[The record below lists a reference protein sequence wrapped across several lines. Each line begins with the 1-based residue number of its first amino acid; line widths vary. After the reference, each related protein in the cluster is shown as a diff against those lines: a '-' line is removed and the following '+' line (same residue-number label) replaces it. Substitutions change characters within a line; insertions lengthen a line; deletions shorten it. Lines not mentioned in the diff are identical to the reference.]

1 MGLKAAL
8 FPDRMYKLRIMIT
21 KEKSDKLVELL
32 SELQSFEPSE
42 PKVPFGKPIEW
53 ARHDLLVAMDHL
65 NKLEHYFEYFELSV
79 FPEPDRAYKFKSWKE
94 AAEEAFRRAAEI
106 EKEFEERLERVKE
119 IESKIFE
126 LSALLSK
133 PQLVPGEA
141 VKKLKEI
148 VGDMVVEKLPSDLQS
163 DLVVLDATAKELLKL
178 TEEFVRKLA
187 LKLIKVLEEEKR
199 DVFEEAR
206 MWALDNEDKIAD
218 TYALLKTVESALTV
232 LSKARE
238 TNYVTYF
245 EGYVPESKLVRTIKR
260 VEELLENTGFALVHQ
275 VDLDEETP
283 PTYVKIENDK
293 VETALKVENIY
304 GAPNPREFVPATIM
318 AFTLPFI
325 YMFMFPD
332 WGHALVLYVFGWGLL
347 NRKNWALAVFKPFGL
362 KRFTEGTEFLGKLM
376 VILGTASII
385 TGWLAGEFFGPL
397 IGESPIDPAIW
408 LWKGLGL
415 HTPPMTFEI
424 HYLGNTVLKYV
435 LLSITIGYFH
445 LLIGHLIGI
454 INELR
459 FGRKWKAYH
468 YVLPFMIMYLAA
480 GAPFVAGFF
489 ASGCGSN
496 IQQMMYLTG
505 KFFSEWMF
513 DMKAGTIGPLLV
525 VFILALL
532 WRGYGIHLELVHE
545 HGKSEASIL
554 GMELFDNFLLVVSNT
569 VSYLR
574 IMALAL
580 AHWGLVFAF
589 QVIGQIG
596 GPVLLVILYVLANI
610 LVIMLEGLI
619 SFIHDIRLHF
629 YEWFTKFY
637 IDRGKM
643 FEPAR
648 QVARVRIE

>member
-1 MGLKAAL
+1 MV
-8 FPDRMYKLRIMIT
+8 I
-21 KEKSDKLVELL
+21 KEKADKLVELL
-32 SELQSFEPSE
+32 GELQSFEPAE
-42 PKVPFGKPIEW
+42 PKVPFGRPIEW
-53 ARHDLLVAMDHL
+53 ARHDLLVILDHL
-65 NKLEHYFEYFELSV
+65 NKFEQYLEYFELSI
-79 FPEPDRAYKFKSWKE
+79 FPEPEQVYKFKSWKE
-94 AAEEAFRRAAEI
+94 ASEEAIRKAKEV
-106 EKEFEERLERVKE
+106 EKEFEERLSKIKE
-119 IESKIFE
+119 IEGKIFE

-148 VGDMVVEKLPSDLQS
+148 VGDMVVERLPAELQT

-187 LKLIKVLEEEKR
+187 LKLMKVLEEEKR
-199 DVFEEAR
+199 GIFEEAR
-206 MWALDNEDKIAD
+206 LWALDNEGKIAD
-218 TYALLKTVESALTV
+218 TYALLKTVESSLKV

-238 TNYVTYF
+238 TEYVIYI
-245 EGYVPESKLVRTIKR
+245 EGYVPESKVARTLRRI
-260 VEELLENTGFALVHQ
+260 EELIGEGGFALVHQ

-283 PTYVKIENDK
+283 PTYVNIENDK
-293 VETALKVENIY
+293 VETALKVGNIY
-304 GAPNPREFVPATIM
+304 GAPHPNEFVPAVIM

-332 WGHALVLYVFGWGLL
+332 WGHALVLYLFGWGLI
-347 NRKNWALAVFKPFGL
+347 NRREWALAVFKPFGL
-362 KRFTEGTEFLGKLM
+362 RRFTEGTDFLGKLM
-376 VILGTASII
+376 IILGSASII

-415 HTPPMTFEI
+415 HSPPLTFEI
-424 HYLGNTVLKYV
+424 HYLGDTVLKYV

-489 ASGCGSN
+489 ASGLGSD
-496 IQQMMYLTG
+496 IEQMMYLSG

-554 GMELFDNFLLVVSNT
+554 GMELFDNFLLVISNT

-589 QVIGQIG
+589 QVIGEIG
-596 GPVLLVILYVLANI
+596 GPVLLAILYVLANI

-637 IDRGKM
+637 NDRGRM
-643 FEPAR
+643 FEPVK